1 MVGQSLQSGFAI
13 CHPQPDALPAITM
26 RYFRFPILD
35 ESSQNRVYGCHLIF
49 VVGQQRWCSQLTFI
63 AHLACAHWAHGLD
76 QYSTA
81 RFRDPPGDEGLCPDR
96 RRPREG
102 RPCYRRRKALLNP
115 PSSALLFR
123 SA

>member
-81 RFRDPPGDEGLCPDR
+81 RFRDPR
-96 RRPREG
+96 VTR
-102 RPCYRRRKALLNP
+102 A
-115 PSSALLFR
+115 SALIDDAQEKGVHVIVAEKLC
-123 SA
+123 